1 MIFNNHLFSRLEL
14 KLNKVHL
21 LLLNILSLVIFIV
34 GEELFGSN
42 PAEID
47 LDLTDI
53 QKNPILLFFLV
64 VVLAPLYEEF
74 VNRSYLNNK
83 KYILFIVIWIVFD
96 FYYSDYDSK
105 FRMFVYGFYVLILI
119 FLYFSENLYRNQYFL
134 LFLTTFFFSIFHLF
148 RIVDYEKQS
157 IFSNILSIT
166 PQFITGIFLF
176 YVHKKYGFLAGV
188 IHHGLINFR
197 R

>member
-34 GEELFGSN
+34 GKELFGSN

-119 FLYFSENLYRNQYFL
+119 FLYLQ
-134 LFLTTFFFSIFHLF
+134 
-148 RIVDYEKQS
+148 
-157 IFSNILSIT
+157 
-166 PQFITGIFLF
+166 
-176 YVHKKYGFLAGV
+176 
-188 IHHGLINFR
+188 
-197 R
+197 

>member
-14 KLNKVHL
+14 KLNKVHF

-83 KYILFIVIWIVFD
+83 KYKHGPYVF
-96 FYYSDYDSK
+96 STWS
-105 FRMFVYGFYVLILI
+105 VV
-119 FLYFSENLYRNQYFL
+119 
-134 LFLTTFFFSIFHLF
+134 
-148 RIVDYEKQS
+148 
-157 IFSNILSIT
+157 LSIT
-166 PQFITGIFLF
+166 YDILGQRL
-176 YVHKKYGFLAGV
+176 
-188 IHHGLINFR
+188 NR
-197 R
+197 RRSATHL